1 MFLAQ
6 SAHTQA
12 LFFAA
17 SGIFASSSGVKVAS
31 MHQHL
36 WGGALS
42 AFGLAITHKLGFWQ
56 RGQRLGFTEVVCG
69 FMAVW
74 IEWVVVLWVGEPPAK
89 A

>member
-6 SAHTQA
+6 SEHTQA
-12 LFFAA
+12 LFFAD
-17 SGIFASSSGVKVAS
+17 SGIFASSSGEKEAS

-36 WGGALS
+36 WGGES
-42 AFGLAITHKLGFWQ
+42 FAFGLAITHRLGFWH

-74 IEWVVVLWVGEPPAK
+74 IEWMGVLWVGAPPAK